1 MNGSSSSGLRGQ
13 RAAVLLFS
21 YYPSD
26 PRPRRA
32 AEALVDAGM
41 HVELICLRHSN
52 DEPAR
57 ETFKGVDILR
67 LRLKRRRGGPLAY
80 LFQYSAF
87 ILSTFFILGVRS
99 LRRRFERTTSP

>member
-1 MNGSSSSGLRGQ
+1 MSPDSGLRGK

-32 AEALVDAGM
+32 AEALVNEGM
-41 HVELICLRHSN
+41 HVELICLKTSRN
-52 DEPAR
+52 QPTR

-67 LRLKRRRGGPLAY
+67 LPFKRRRGGPDDPPRG
-80 LFQYSAF
+80 
-87 ILSTFFILGVRS
+87 TPHR
-99 LRRRFERTTSP
+99 